1 MAVDNMQQGSLALF
15 WKVNRASI
23 FRISKLIRGFAS
35 LSLVAGIVA
44 AQTIAQTPAKPAPI
58 GRLVD
63 VGGYRVHLYCTGQG
77 SPTVMIAGAAFSFDW
92 ALIQPEVAKFTR
104 VCSFDPSG
112 TAWSDPYP
120 FTGEAPTCEHRVEE
134 LHNLITRI
142 PIDGP
147 YMLVGFSTGA
157 LSARLY
163 AIEHPDNIKGMV
175 IVDHA
180 FLGSS
185 GDTSRR
191 ASPRPHSYTPP
202 VLISKAPITMNY
214 EDDPNFTRLPKRDQ
228 DLHRWAMSQHPLK
241 PGEAMVN
248 DCVAHIE
255 QLTPQ
260 HAHPLGDLPLIVIST
275 PNVASGYAELQAKLL
290 MLSDNSRQRIAQ
302 NSSHR
307 VIIDRPDVV
316 IQAIREIV
324 DDLRQPAELKAH

>member
-1 MAVDNMQQGSLALF
+1 MQQTSLALF
-15 WKVNRASI
+15 WKENRTSI
-23 FRISKLIRGFAS
+23 FRMSKLVHGVAF

-44 AQTIAQTPAKPAPI
+44 AQTIAPTLAKPAPI

-142 PIDGP
+142 PIEGP

-157 LSARLY
+157 LWARLY

-185 GDTSRR
+185 DDPSRR

-202 VLISKAPITMNY
+202 VLISKAPIAMSY
-214 EDDPNFTRLPKRDQ
+214 EDDPNFSRLPERDQ
-228 DLHRWAMSQHPLK
+228 ELHRWAVSQRPLK

-248 DCVAHIE
+248 DCVARIE
-255 QLTPQ
+255 QLTGQ

-275 PNVASGYAELQAKLL
+275 PNAATGYAELQASLL
-290 MLSDNSRQRIAQ
+290 ALSGNSSQKIAQ

-307 VIIDRPDVV
+307 VIIERPDVV
-316 IQAIREIV
+316 IEAIREIIN
-324 DDLRQPAELKAH
+324 DLRPPIEPKVH